1 MEARQIVI
9 EFPEN
14 KNREAIIK
22 GIYSGS
28 AVLTEILDDS
38 RQLDF
43 TGCNANSFEV
53 KLDNV
58 SDLQG
63 EKIRVKA
70 VVNGTGTNLFVGIVD
85 TCELQT
91 DRRHRVLIAYDELYS
106 KAEINVASW
115 YNNIFSKS
123 SKISC
128 KDFRKSLL
136 EYVGLTQEDTTL
148 INDNVMLE
156 KTFESDTVS
165 FITILG
171 MICQMNAVFGNINR
185 NGVFEYVTL
194 GKYVKNLSNNYRSNN
209 STAQEYLVDYIDK
222 VQIRTTDDD
231 IGVIYGTGS
240 NALIVQGNY
249 LLYGMSESVL
259 NGIAKNIYN
268 KVKDITYTPVEI
280 KTLVSDLSVNLG
292 DTITLNTNS
301 GMIIR
306 SYAMKNVLSGIQ
318 IFQQTISANGDK
330 ERAETVEDT
339 NVSIKELKYKSTEL
353 KKSIDGVSS
362 KVTEI
367 ATDLSKNYSTTTDM
381 KSAIEQS
388 ASGIKQEVSKNYQSI
403 ARAKSDLK
411 EAKSYA
417 DEVGNN
423 VDAKAKGYADTAETN
438 AKDDTIA
445 KLKAYSTTA
454 QMNTAISQSADSI
467 KLEVNKETD
476 IKLEE
481 VVSNIDI
488 GATNLLVGSTIYTD
502 DTKLAITATIDDFS
516 KTFGN
521 IYVDLEKDEIY
532 TFNFKTDGTYGVSSI
547 YPEFIATIDGA
558 ESTINLATLITD
570 YSYSTTNINTYSEN
584 GYSGEWACR
593 KIGNVKNGD
602 VVQIRLNNKTTNSYN
617 YILAKI
623 TKVISNTRVEAT
635 SLGCVMAK
643 YDMPLLISGYSYN
656 QTGIDK
662 YSAYDYS
669 GAWIVTDVSKVAIND
684 VVRIRLKNST
694 TNKYNYVIAKI
705 TKIDKTN
712 KKVTATSF
720 TYVEASYGGIVCKKG
735 DSINVKCNCTGGNG
749 NLKYKFVVHNISTG
763 NSADLSDWIDTNYF
777 TFNISSTSA
786 ILDIVCAVKD
796 ELEMTVNSQYI
807 RLFVGVDDDGSG
819 YRTTSNREY
828 LDTVEAYLLK
838 DNATTTSIRAN
849 SLPYTFKCSKSGR
862 YNLRLDVNKN
872 GKTHIF
878 WDFKMEKGNK
888 ATDWSPSPYDIN
900 SKFNDYSSKEETKSA
915 IEAASDNINLSVTKK
930 ISESNSGNLDEKEGY
945 ELISNATQK
954 SYCVLDYIK
963 GYTTQSATPT
973 PDNPIDIQN
982 MSASFDIASEN
993 KDKSE
998 MSKAYIELASEL
1010 CAGESIIRADKN
1022 IVVGGINVKK
1032 GDWYVE
1038 RCVNK
1043 LKFNYEANIILV
1055 KSVGTYN
1062 SFKITPAKL
1071 VKAKASTVQYSNKYR
1086 YLNDESDV
1094 EHFYVNTDGCIY
1106 VFDSA
1111 ADVSA
1116 FKSKLAAKALEIEYQ
1131 TTSKSYEALND
1142 DSQAAMHN
1150 VVTYEDYTKIY
1161 VNLTTKPYI
1170 KGTFKSAL
1178 YGETVESKA
1187 EINMQS
1193 KCIVLKVD
1201 NNGNVV
1207 SVAIG
1212 EDAKDGNVVKIS
1224 GNMVVGGQI
1233 KSDNYKANVAG
1244 MLLDLISGNIY
1255 TPSLKVTQQNG
1266 VEISSVDTGTTTDSH
1281 GYIWNNSSKTTQK
1294 IIRFTKQGDR
1304 NTGDQHISIQTLLG
1318 NGIPLLY
1325 ADGKPVGTDIGLGFA
1340 KTNYGT
1346 VPNTTTKYN
1355 QVMYVKMGFNTNDN
1369 FAIQALGY
1377 GGASVP
1383 ELEFGVVNV
1392 GTLKQVYG
1400 GPIWVDNPLNFRKQ
1414 KYPQLY
1420 GNGTVLQISH
1430 NDDSAL
1436 GLVCEK
1442 AAIRPAGNATQ
1453 SLGTSSNRFSTVYA
1467 AAPVI
1472 STSDKNKKHD
1482 IKMLNDE
1489 TVTKIIRDCI
1499 PKSYK
1504 FDDGTSGRTHYGLI
1518 AQDIEKLLDKLGIDT
1533 KDFAGFIKS
1542 PRTKEIEEVVLDE
1555 EGKPVLDEN
1564 GNEKTKV
1571 RVETIKGEYDYAL
1584 RYEEFI
1590 SPLIRFVQLQDKK
1603 ISEMK
1608 ETLKQQQQSIDELTE
1623 LVKKLLPD
1631 NIDNLSESEV
1641 SEE

>member
-14 KNREAIIK
+14 KNREAITK

-28 AVLTEILDDS
+28 AALTEILDDS
-38 RQLDF
+38 HQLDF

-63 EKIRVKA
+63 EKIRVKV
-70 VVNGTGTNLFVGIVD
+70 VVNGTETNLFVGIVD

-106 KAEINVASW
+106 KAEINVAGW

-156 KTFESDTVS
+156 KTFETDTVS

-194 GKYVKNLSNNYRSNN
+194 GKSVKNLSNNYRSNN

-249 LLYGMSESVL
+249 LLYGMSETVL

-268 KVKDITYTPVEI
+268 KVKNITYTPAEI

-292 DTITLNTNS
+292 DTIILNTNS
-301 GMIIR
+301 GLIIR

-367 ATDLSKNYSTTTDM
+367 ATDLSDNYSTTTDM

-388 ASGIKQEVSKNYQSI
+388 ASNVKIELNKEIDIKT
-403 ARAKSDLK
+403 K
-411 EAKSYA
+411 EAIQ
-417 DEVGNN
+417 DIEV
-423 VDAKAKGYADTAETN
+423 
-438 AKDDTIA
+438 
-445 KLKAYSTTA
+445 
-454 QMNTAISQSADSI
+454 
-467 KLEVNKETD
+467 
-476 IKLEE
+476 
-481 VVSNIDI
+481 

-502 DTKLAITATIDDFS
+502 DTKLAITAT
-516 KTFGN
+516 KN
-521 IYVDLEKDEIY
+521 AYYENHKEIY
-532 TFNFKTDGTYGVSSI
+532 ADLKENETYTVNCQADAAWGTENIS
-547 YPEFIATIDGA
+547 A
-558 ESTINLATLITD
+558 ELMCTNEDIVNKVRLFTLYTNYQ
-570 YSYSTTNINTYSEN
+570 YSQTN
-584 GYSGEWACR
+584 
-593 KIGNVKNGD
+593 
-602 VVQIRLNNKTTNSYN
+602 
-617 YILAKI
+617 
-623 TKVISNTRVEAT
+623 
-635 SLGCVMAK
+635 
-643 YDMPLLISGYSYN
+643 
-656 QTGIDK
+656 IDK
-662 YSAYDYS
+662 YSAAGY
-669 GAWIVTDVSKVAIND
+669 TDKWNCRAVGNLKVND
-684 VVRIRLKNST
+684 IARILVYNT
-694 TNKYNYVIAKI
+694 TTKTNNYVLAKVTNIAA
-705 TKIDKTN
+705 DN
-712 KKVTATSF
+712 KVVTATSLGACMT
-720 TYVEASYGGIVCKKG
+720 TYNMPFLISNYSYSQTNIDKYSAEDYSGSWAVTSISGITGNNIVRIRVYNTTTKEYNYIIVKVTKLNTDEKRVTAASLGACVVGSSGGIVCKTDDAISLKCRASG
-735 DSINVKCNCTGGNG
+735 GAGELQYKYEGNV
-749 NLKYKFVVHNISTG
+749 ISTG
-763 NSADLSDWIDTNYF
+763 ETVTLQDWSDNDSYIY
-777 TFNISSTSA
+777 
-786 ILDIVCAVKD
+786 
-796 ELEMTVNSQYI
+796 TVNSDDTAGLDI
-807 RLFVGVDDDGSG
+807 TVSIKDKGNNVVISNTVRLFVNIADDGSG
-819 YRTTSNREY
+819 YQYPSTLTIVDTIKAWLVDTTNSN
-828 LDTVEAYLLK
+828 
-838 DNATTTSIRAN
+838 NSIKIYPT
-849 SLPYTFKCSKSGR
+849 PYTFRCEKSGK
-862 YNLRLDVNKN
+862 YYVSLGVNKN
-872 GKTHIF
+872 GSTRSF
-878 WDFKMEKGNK
+878 WNFKLEKGNK
-888 ATDWSPSPYDIN
+888 ATDWSPSPYDID

-930 ISESNSGNLDEKEGY
+930 ISETNSGNLDEKEGY

-973 PDNPIDIQN
+973 SNKPVDIQN
-982 MSASFDIASEN
+982 MPSTFDIVSEN

-998 MSKAYIELASEL
+998 TSKAHIELASEL
-1010 CAGESIIRADKN
+1010 CTAESIIRAEKDITISGKT
-1022 IVVGGINVKK
+1022 VKK
-1032 GDWYVE
+1032 GDWYVK
-1038 RCVNK
+1038 RCVNRQ
-1043 LKFNYEANIILV
+1043 KFNYEDNISLL
-1055 KSVGTYN
+1055 KNVGTYN
-1062 SFKITPAKL
+1062 CYEITPKT
-1071 VKAKASTVQYSNKYR
+1071 VIYPKENMVQYSNKYK
-1086 YLNDESDV
+1086 YLYDGSADV
-1094 EHFYVNTDGCIY
+1094 EHFYVSKLNGHIY
-1106 VFDSA
+1106 VFDTA
-1111 ADVSA
+1111 TDEAA
-1116 FKSKLAAKALEIEYQ
+1116 FKSKLAAKALEVEYQ
-1131 TTSKSYEALND
+1131 TTTTSYEILSD

-1187 EINMQS
+1187 EIDMQS

-1233 KSDNYKANVAG
+1233 KSSNYVAG
-1244 MLLDLISGNIY
+1244 SVGSLLDLLTGAFKSKNLSWDKYGNLWAKSANITGYVTADSGFIGNWQILSGGALMAETTTGTAPGTLNRIYIQPFLKDEYDETWVFSSQHYDIDSSGKVADEGWPYWRITGGGDFLTKGDVWIEGNAAVDSGWFTGKHYPQIYGNDDYLHISAVNNNKSGVVVSNVTGDVAFRPATDNHTDLGLSSKRWRNIY
-1255 TPSLKVTQQNG
+1255 TCTPVIVT
-1266 VEISSVDTGTTTDSH
+1266 S
-1281 GYIWNNSSKTTQK
+1281 
-1294 IIRFTKQGDR
+1294 DR
-1304 NTGDQHISIQTLLG
+1304 N
-1318 NGIPLLY
+1318 
-1325 ADGKPVGTDIGLGFA
+1325 K
-1340 KTNYGT
+1340 KTNI
-1346 VPNTTTKYN
+1346 NALDDELTKR
-1355 QVMYVKMGFNTNDN
+1355 F
-1369 FAIQALGY
+1369 I
-1377 GGASVP
+1377 
-1383 ELEFGVVNV
+1383 
-1392 GTLKQVYG
+1392 
-1400 GPIWVDNPLNFRKQ
+1400 R
-1414 KYPQLY
+1414 
-1420 GNGTVLQISH
+1420 
-1430 NDDSAL
+1430 
-1436 GLVCEK
+1436 GL
-1442 AAIRPAGNATQ
+1442 
-1453 SLGTSSNRFSTVYA
+1453 
-1467 AAPVI
+1467 
-1472 STSDKNKKHD
+1472 
-1482 IKMLNDE
+1482 
-1489 TVTKIIRDCI
+1489 I
-1499 PKSYK
+1499 PYSYK
-1504 FDDGTSGRTHYGLI
+1504 MIDGTSDRTHTGLI
-1518 AQDIEKLLDKLGIDT
+1518 AQDIEELLNQLDIDT

-1564 GNEKTKV
+1564 GNEETKV
-1571 RVETIKGEYDYAL
+1571 RVETIEGAYDYAL

-1590 SPLIRFVQLQDKK
+1590 SPLIRFVQLQDKD

-1641 SEE
+1641 SEK

>member
-14 KNREAIIK
+14 KNREAITK

-70 VVNGTGTNLFVGIVD
+70 VVNGTDTNLFVGIVD

-106 KAEINVASW
+106 KAEINVAGW
-115 YNNIFSKS
+115 YNNIFSKN

-194 GKYVKNLSNNYRSNN
+194 GKSVKNLSNNYRSNN

-231 IGVIYGTGS
+231 IGVIYGPGS

-268 KVKDITYTPVEI
+268 KVKNITYTPAEI

-488 GATNLLVGSTIYTD
+488 GATNLLAGSIIYQEN
-502 DTKLAITATIDDFS
+502 TKLAITAT
-516 KTFGN
+516 KN
-521 IYVDLEKDEIY
+521 AYYENHKEIY
-532 TFNFKTDGTYGVSSI
+532 ADLKENETY
-547 YPEFIATIDGA
+547 
-558 ESTINLATLITD
+558 TINCQTDTVWGTENISAELMCTNESIVNKVHLFTLYTN
-570 YSYSTTNINTYSEN
+570 YSYSQTN
-584 GYSGEWACR
+584 
-593 KIGNVKNGD
+593 
-602 VVQIRLNNKTTNSYN
+602 
-617 YILAKI
+617 
-623 TKVISNTRVEAT
+623 
-635 SLGCVMAK
+635 
-643 YDMPLLISGYSYN
+643 
-656 QTGIDK
+656 IDK
-662 YSAYDYS
+662 YSAAGY
-669 GAWIVTDVSKVAIND
+669 TDKWNCRAVGNLKVND
-684 VVRIRLKNST
+684 IARILVYNAT
-694 TNKYNYVIAKI
+694 T
-705 TKIDKTN
+705 KTN
-712 KKVTATSF
+712 NYILTKVIKIESDNRTVTATSLGVCMT
-720 TYVEASYGGIVCKKG
+720 TYNIPLLISNYSYSQTNIDKYSAADYSGLWAVTSISEITGNNIVQIRVYNTTTKEYNYIIVKVTKLNTDEKRVTATSLGACVVGSSGGIVCKTDDAISLKCRASG
-735 DSINVKCNCTGGNG
+735 GAGELQYKYEGNV
-749 NLKYKFVVHNISTG
+749 ISTG
-763 NSADLSDWIDTNYF
+763 ETLTLQDWSDNDSYTY
-777 TFNISSTSA
+777 
-786 ILDIVCAVKD
+786 
-796 ELEMTVNSQYI
+796 TVNSDVTGSLDITVGIKDRGGNVVTSNSI
-807 RLFVGVDDDGSG
+807 RLFVNATDDGSG
-819 YRTTSNREY
+819 YQYPSTITVVDTIKAWLVDASDSN
-828 LDTVEAYLLK
+828 
-838 DNATTTSIRAN
+838 NSIKIY
-849 SLPYTFKCSKSGR
+849 PTPCTFKCVKSGR
-862 YNLRLDVNKN
+862 YYISLGVNKN
-872 GKTHIF
+872 GSTRLF
-878 WDFKMEKGNK
+878 WNFKLEKGNK

-900 SKFNDYSSKEETKSA
+900 SKFNDYSSKEETTTA

-930 ISESNSGNLDEKEGY
+930 ISETNSGNLDEKEGY

-973 PDNPIDIQN
+973 SNKPVDIQN
-982 MSASFDIASEN
+982 MQGTFDITSEN

-998 MSKAYIELASEL
+998 TSKAHIELASEL
-1010 CAGESIIRADKN
+1010 CAGESIIRAEKDITISGKT
-1022 IVVGGINVKK
+1022 VKK
-1032 GDWYVE
+1032 GDWYVK
-1038 RCVNK
+1038 RCVNRQ
-1043 LKFNYEANIILV
+1043 KFNYEDNISLL
-1055 KSVGTYN
+1055 KNVGTYN
-1062 SFKITPAKL
+1062 CYEITPKT
-1071 VKAKASTVQYSNKYR
+1071 VIYPKENMVQYSNKYK
-1086 YLNDESDV
+1086 YLYDGSADV
-1094 EHFYVNTDGCIY
+1094 EHFYVSKLNGHIY
-1106 VFDSA
+1106 VFDTA
-1111 ADVSA
+1111 TDEAA
-1116 FKSKLAAKALEIEYQ
+1116 FKSKLVAKALEVEYQ
-1131 TTSKSYEALND
+1131 TTTASYEILSD
-1142 DSQAAMHN
+1142 DSQATMHN

-1187 EINMQS
+1187 EIDMQS

-1201 NNGNVV
+1201 SNGNVV

-1233 KSDNYKANVAG
+1233 KSSNYVAG
-1244 MLLDLISGNIY
+1244 SVGSLLDLLTGAFKSKNLSWDKYGNLWAKSANITGYVTADSGFIGNWQILSGGALMAETTTGTAPGTLNRIYIQPFLKDEYDETWVFSSQHYDIDSSGKVADEGWPYWRITGGGDFLTKGDVWIEGNAAVDSGWFTGKHYPQIYGNDDYLHISAVNNNKSGVVVSNVTGDVAFRPATDNHTDLGLSSKRWRNIY
-1255 TPSLKVTQQNG
+1255 TCTPVIVT
-1266 VEISSVDTGTTTDSH
+1266 S
-1281 GYIWNNSSKTTQK
+1281 
-1294 IIRFTKQGDR
+1294 DR
-1304 NTGDQHISIQTLLG
+1304 N
-1318 NGIPLLY
+1318 
-1325 ADGKPVGTDIGLGFA
+1325 K
-1340 KTNYGT
+1340 KTNI
-1346 VPNTTTKYN
+1346 NALDDELTKR
-1355 QVMYVKMGFNTNDN
+1355 F
-1369 FAIQALGY
+1369 I
-1377 GGASVP
+1377 
-1383 ELEFGVVNV
+1383 
-1392 GTLKQVYG
+1392 
-1400 GPIWVDNPLNFRKQ
+1400 R
-1414 KYPQLY
+1414 
-1420 GNGTVLQISH
+1420 
-1430 NDDSAL
+1430 
-1436 GLVCEK
+1436 GL
-1442 AAIRPAGNATQ
+1442 
-1453 SLGTSSNRFSTVYA
+1453 
-1467 AAPVI
+1467 
-1472 STSDKNKKHD
+1472 
-1482 IKMLNDE
+1482 
-1489 TVTKIIRDCI
+1489 I
-1499 PKSYK
+1499 PYSYK
-1504 FDDGTSGRTHYGLI
+1504 MIDGTSDRTHTGLI
-1518 AQDIEKLLDKLGIDT
+1518 AQDIEELLNKLNIDT

-1542 PRTKEIEEVVLDE
+1542 PRTREIEEQVLDE
-1555 EGKPVLDEN
+1555 KGNPVLDEN

-1571 RVETIKGEYDYAL
+1571 RVETIQGEYDYAL

-1590 SPLIRFVQLQDKK
+1590 SPLIRFVQLQDKD
-1603 ISEMK
+1603 ISELK
-1608 ETLKQQQQSIDELTE
+1608 ETIKQQQQSIDELIE

>member
-63 EKIRVKA
+63 EKICVKA

-115 YNNIFSKS
+115 YNNIFSKN

-156 KTFESDTVS
+156 KTFETDTVS

-185 NGVFEYVTL
+185 NGVFEYITL
-194 GKYVKNLSNNYRSNN
+194 GKSVRNLSNNYRSNN

-231 IGVIYGTGS
+231 IGVIYGLGS

-268 KVKDITYTPVEI
+268 KVKNITYTPAEI

-438 AKDDTIA
+438 AKNDTIA

-488 GATNLLVGSTIYTD
+488 GATNLLAGSIIYQEN
-502 DTKLAITATIDDFS
+502 TKLAITAT
-516 KTFGN
+516 KN
-521 IYVDLEKDEIY
+521 AYYENHKEIY
-532 TFNFKTDGTYGVSSI
+532 ADLKENETY
-547 YPEFIATIDGA
+547 
-558 ESTINLATLITD
+558 TINCQTDTVWGTENISAELMCTNEDIVNKVRLFTLYTNYP
-570 YSYSTTNINTYSEN
+570 YSQANINKYSAN
-584 GYSGEWACR
+584 GYTGKWFCR
-593 KIGNVKNGD
+593 PVGNLKVNDIAKILVYNTTT
-602 VVQIRLNNKTTNSYN
+602 KTNN
-617 YILAKI
+617 YIL
-623 TKVISNTRVEAT
+623 TKVIKIESDNRTVTTT
-635 SLGCVMAK
+635 SLGVCMTTSNT
-643 YDMPLLISGYSYN
+643 PLLISGYSYN

-662 YSAYDYS
+662 YSAADYS
-669 GAWIVTDVSKVAIND
+669 GAWIVSSVEGIAIND
-684 VVRIRLKNST
+684 IVSIRLRNST
-694 TNKYNYVIAKI
+694 TNEYNYIYAKV
-705 TKIDKTN
+705 TKINSDT
-712 KKVTATSF
+712 KKITATSIG
-720 TYVEASYGGIVCKKG
+720 VCIVSSVGGIVCKTNDTISLKCRASGGASELRYKYEGKIVSNGDVVTLQDWSDNDSYSCTPATFSGGLDITVSIKDKG
-735 DSINVKCNCTGGNG
+735 DNV
-749 NLKYKFVVHNISTG
+749 V
-763 NSADLSDWIDTNYF
+763 
-777 TFNISSTSA
+777 TSN
-786 ILDIVCAVKD
+786 
-796 ELEMTVNSQYI
+796 TV
-807 RLFVGVDDDGSG
+807 RLFVNIADDGSG
-819 YRTTSNREY
+819 YQYPSNVTVV
-828 LDTVEAYLLK
+828 DTIKAWLV
-838 DNATTTSIRAN
+838 DNADSNNSIKIY
-849 SLPYTFKCSKSGR
+849 PTPCTFKCVKSGR
-862 YNLRLDVNKN
+862 YYISLGVNKN
-872 GKTHIF
+872 GSTRLF
-878 WDFKMEKGNK
+878 WNFKLEKGNK

-930 ISESNSGNLDEKEGY
+930 ISETNSGNLDEKEGY

-973 PDNPIDIQN
+973 SNKPVDFLN
-982 MSASFDIASEN
+982 MPGTFDIVSEN

-998 MSKAYIELASEL
+998 TSKAHIELASEL
-1010 CAGESIIRADKN
+1010 CAGESIIRAEKDITISGKT
-1022 IVVGGINVKK
+1022 VKK
-1032 GDWYVE
+1032 GDWYVK
-1038 RCVNK
+1038 RCVNRQ
-1043 LKFNYEANIILV
+1043 KFSYEDNIIFM
-1055 KSVGTYN
+1055 KNIGTYN
-1062 SFKITPAKL
+1062 CFKIIPKTEALAK
-1071 VKAKASTVQYSNKYR
+1071 KSTIQFSNKYK
-1086 YLNDESDV
+1086 YLNDSSDT
-1094 EHFYVNTDGCIY
+1094 EHFYVSNTNGYVY
-1106 VFDSA
+1106 VFDTA
-1111 ADVSA
+1111 TDEAA
-1116 FKSKLAAKALEIEYQ
+1116 FKSKLATKALEVEYQ
-1131 TTSKSYEALND
+1131 TATTSYEILSD
-1142 DSQAAMHN
+1142 ESQAAMHN

-1161 VNLTTKPYI
+1161 VNLATKPYI
-1170 KGTFKSAL
+1170 KGKFKSAL

-1187 EINMQS
+1187 EIDMQS
-1193 KCIVLKVD
+1193 RCIVLKVD
-1201 NNGNVV
+1201 NDGNIV

-1212 EDAKDGNVVKIS
+1212 EDAKDGNVVKVTGDAIIDGTISSKKLSVKDLYALGATIGKWKILSTGELTSTTDAYVSPGVKEMGKIKNYLLGKTTLTSLEKQYLDMNKDGKIDIIDMTYIKRAILGMQEYSTFPNAKKTPVTIRITPSDPSKTIVIS
-1224 GNMVVGGQI
+1224 G
-1233 KSDNYKANVAG
+1233 KKAWGWTFEYV
-1244 MLLDLISGNIY
+1244 I
-1255 TPSLKVTQQNG
+1255 
-1266 VEISSVDTGTTTDSH
+1266 
-1281 GYIWNNSSKTTQK
+1281 
-1294 IIRFTKQGDR
+1294 
-1304 NTGDQHISIQTLLG
+1304 
-1318 NGIPLLY
+1318 
-1325 ADGKPVGTDIGLGFA
+1325 GTDVSKLNNIEIEHASIERMSMSGQQYPQI
-1340 KTNYGT
+1340 YGT
-1346 VPNTTTKYN
+1346 ASYLHINH
-1355 QVMYVKMGFNTNDN
+1355 NDN
-1369 FAIQALGY
+1369 D
-1377 GGASVP
+1377 
-1383 ELEFGVVNV
+1383 E
-1392 GTLKQVYG
+1392 K
-1400 GPIWVDNPLNFRKQ
+1400 
-1414 KYPQLY
+1414 
-1420 GNGTVLQISH
+1420 
-1430 NDDSAL
+1430 
-1436 GLVCEK
+1436 GLVLG
-1442 AAIRPAGNATQ
+1442 ADAIRPAGDANQ
-1453 SLGTSSNRFSTVYA
+1453 YLGTSSHRWNTIYLSNPAIT
-1467 AAPVI
+1467 
-1472 STSDKNKKHD
+1472 TSDNEKKHD
-1482 IKMLNDE
+1482 IKPIDE
-1489 TVTKIIRDCI
+1489 VTVCKFVRGIL
-1499 PKSYK
+1499 PKTYK
-1504 FDDGTSGRTHYGLI
+1504 FNDGTSGRTHYGMI
-1518 AQDIEKLLDKLGIDT
+1518 SQDIEQLLDNLGMT
-1533 KDFAGFIKS
+1533 SLDFAGFIKS

-1590 SPLIRFVQLQDKK
+1590 SPLIRFVQLQDKD
-1603 ISEMK
+1603 ISELK
-1608 ETLKQQQQSIDELTE
+1608 ETIKKQQQSIDELTE

>member
-14 KNREAIIK
+14 KNREAITK

-70 VVNGTGTNLFVGIVD
+70 VVNGTDTNLFVGIVD

-106 KAEINVASW
+106 KAEINVAGW
-115 YNNIFSKS
+115 YNNIFSKN

-136 EYVGLTQEDTTL
+136 EYAGLTQEDTTL

-185 NGVFEYVTL
+185 NGVFEYITL
-194 GKYVKNLSNNYRSNN
+194 GKSVRNLSTNYRSNN

-301 GMIIR
+301 GLIIR

-488 GATNLLVGSTIYTD
+488 GATNLLAGSIIYQEN
-502 DTKLAITATIDDFS
+502 TKLAITAT
-516 KTFGN
+516 KN
-521 IYVDLEKDEIY
+521 AYYENHKEIY
-532 TFNFKTDGTYGVSSI
+532 ADLKENETY
-547 YPEFIATIDGA
+547 
-558 ESTINLATLITD
+558 TINCQTDTVWGTENISAELMCTNESIVNKVHLFTLYTN
-570 YSYSTTNINTYSEN
+570 YSYSQTN
-584 GYSGEWACR
+584 
-593 KIGNVKNGD
+593 
-602 VVQIRLNNKTTNSYN
+602 
-617 YILAKI
+617 
-623 TKVISNTRVEAT
+623 
-635 SLGCVMAK
+635 
-643 YDMPLLISGYSYN
+643 
-656 QTGIDK
+656 IDK
-662 YSAYDYS
+662 YSAAGY
-669 GAWIVTDVSKVAIND
+669 TDKWNCRAVGNLKVND
-684 VVRIRLKNST
+684 IARILVYNAT
-694 TNKYNYVIAKI
+694 T
-705 TKIDKTN
+705 KTN
-712 KKVTATSF
+712 NYILTKVIKIESDNRTVTATSLGVCMT
-720 TYVEASYGGIVCKKG
+720 TYNIPLLISNYSYSQTNIDKYSAADYSGSWAVTSISGITGNNIVQIRVYNTTTKEYNYIIVKVTKLNTDEKRVTATSLGACVVGSSGGIVCKTDDAISLKCRASG
-735 DSINVKCNCTGGNG
+735 GAGELQYKYEGNV
-749 NLKYKFVVHNISTG
+749 ISTG
-763 NSADLSDWIDTNYF
+763 ETLTLQDWSDNDSYTY
-777 TFNISSTSA
+777 
-786 ILDIVCAVKD
+786 
-796 ELEMTVNSQYI
+796 TVNSDVTGSLDITVGIKDRGGNVVTSNSI
-807 RLFVGVDDDGSG
+807 RLFVNATDDGSG
-819 YRTTSNREY
+819 YQYPSTITVVDTIKAWLVDASDSN
-828 LDTVEAYLLK
+828 
-838 DNATTTSIRAN
+838 NSIKIYPT
-849 SLPYTFKCSKSGR
+849 PYTFRCEKSGK
-862 YNLRLDVNKN
+862 YYVSLGVNKN
-872 GKTHIF
+872 GSIHSF
-878 WDFKMEKGNK
+878 WNFKLEKGNK
-888 ATDWSPSPYDIN
+888 TTDWSPSPYDID

-915 IEAASDNINLSVTKK
+915 IDAASDNINLSVTKK

-945 ELISNATQK
+945 DLISNATQK

-963 GYTTQSATPT
+963 GYTTQAVTPT
-973 PDNPIDIQN
+973 SNKPVDILN
-982 MSASFDIASEN
+982 MPGTFDIVSEN

-998 MSKAYIELASEL
+998 TSKAHIELASEL
-1010 CAGESIIRADKN
+1010 CAGESIIRAEKDITISGKT
-1022 IVVGGINVKK
+1022 VKK
-1032 GDWYVE
+1032 GDWYVK
-1038 RCVNK
+1038 RCVNRQ
-1043 LKFNYEANIILV
+1043 KFNYEDNIIFM
-1055 KSVGTYN
+1055 KNIGTYN
-1062 SFKITPAKL
+1062 CFKIIPKTEALAK
-1071 VKAKASTVQYSNKYR
+1071 KSTIQFSNKYK
-1086 YLNDESDV
+1086 YLNDSSDT
-1094 EHFYVNTDGCIY
+1094 EHFYVSNTNGHVY
-1106 VFDSA
+1106 VFDTA
-1111 ADVSA
+1111 TDEAA
-1116 FKSKLAAKALEIEYQ
+1116 FKSKLAAKALEVEYQ
-1131 TTSKSYEALND
+1131 TATTSYEILSD

-1161 VNLTTKPYI
+1161 VNLMTKPYI

-1187 EINMQS
+1187 EIDMQS

-1201 NNGNVV
+1201 NNGNIV

-1212 EDAKDGNVVKIS
+1212 EDAKDGNVVK
-1224 GNMVVGGQI
+1224 
-1233 KSDNYKANVAG
+1233 
-1244 MLLDLISGNIY
+1244 
-1255 TPSLKVTQQNG
+1255 VTG
-1266 VEISSVDTGTTTDSH
+1266 DVIIDGTISSKKLNVKDLYALGATIGKWKILSTGELTSTIDAYVSP
-1281 GYIWNNSSKTTQK
+1281 GVKEMGK
-1294 IIRFTKQGDR
+1294 IK
-1304 NTGDQHISIQTLLG
+1304 NYLLG
-1318 NGIPLLY
+1318 NTTLTSLEKQY
-1325 ADGKPVGTDIGLGFA
+1325 LDMNKDGKIDIIDMTYIKRAILGMQEYSTFPNAKKTPVTIRITPSDPSKTIVISGKKAWGWTFEYVIGTDVSKLNNIEMEHASIERMSISGQQYPQI
-1340 KTNYGT
+1340 YGT
-1346 VPNTTTKYN
+1346 ASYLHINH
-1355 QVMYVKMGFNTNDN
+1355 NDN
-1369 FAIQALGY
+1369 D
-1377 GGASVP
+1377 
-1383 ELEFGVVNV
+1383 E
-1392 GTLKQVYG
+1392 K
-1400 GPIWVDNPLNFRKQ
+1400 
-1414 KYPQLY
+1414 
-1420 GNGTVLQISH
+1420 
-1430 NDDSAL
+1430 
-1436 GLVCEK
+1436 GLVLG
-1442 AAIRPAGNATQ
+1442 ADAIRPAGDANQ
-1453 SLGTSSNRFSTVYA
+1453 YLGASSHRWNTVYLSNPA
-1467 AAPVI
+1467 I
-1472 STSDKNKKHD
+1472 TTSDNEKKHD
-1482 IKMLNDE
+1482 IKPIDE
-1489 TVTKIIRDCI
+1489 VTVCKFVRGIL
-1499 PKSYK
+1499 PKTYK
-1504 FDDGTSGRTHYGLI
+1504 FNDGTSGRTHYGMI
-1518 AQDIEKLLDKLGIDT
+1518 SQDIEQLLDNLGMT
-1533 KDFAGFIKS
+1533 SLDFAGFIKS

-1564 GNEKTKV
+1564 GNEETKV
-1571 RVETIKGEYDYAL
+1571 RVETIEGAYDYAL

-1590 SPLIRFVQLQDKK
+1590 SPLIRFVQLQDKD

-1641 SEE
+1641 SEK

>member
-14 KNREAIIK
+14 KNREAITK

-70 VVNGTGTNLFVGIVD
+70 VVNGTDTNLFVGIID

-106 KAEINVASW
+106 KAEINVAGW
-115 YNNIFSKS
+115 YNNIFSKN

-136 EYVGLTQEDTTL
+136 EYAGLTQEDTTL

-156 KTFESDTVS
+156 KTFETDTVS

-171 MICQMNAVFGNINR
+171 MICQMNAAFGNINR

-194 GKYVKNLSNNYRSNN
+194 GKSVKNLSNNYRSNN

-249 LLYGMSESVL
+249 LLYGMCESVL

-301 GMIIR
+301 GLIIR

-362 KVTEI
+362 KVKEI

-417 DEVGNN
+417 DEVVSN
-423 VDAKAKGYADTAETN
+423 VDTKAKGYADTAETN
-438 AKDDTIA
+438 AKNDTIA

-502 DTKLAITATIDDFS
+502 DTKLAITAT
-516 KTFGN
+516 KN
-521 IYVDLEKDEIY
+521 AYYENHKEIY
-532 TFNFKTDGTYGVSSI
+532 ADLKENETYTVNCQADAAWGTESI
-547 YPEFIATIDGA
+547 SA
-558 ESTINLATLITD
+558 ELMCINEDVVNKVRLFTLYTNYQ
-570 YSYSTTNINTYSEN
+570 YSQTNIDKYSAAGYTEKWNCRVVGNLKVNDIARILVYNT
-584 GYSGEWACR
+584 
-593 KIGNVKNGD
+593 
-602 VVQIRLNNKTTNSYN
+602 TTKSYN
-617 YILAKI
+617 YIL
-623 TKVISNTRVEAT
+623 TKVTKIASDNKTVTAT
-635 SLGCVMAK
+635 SLGVCMTT
-643 YDMPLLISGYSYN
+643 YNIPLLISNYSYS
-656 QTGIDK
+656 QTNIDK
-662 YSAYDYS
+662 YSAADYS
-669 GAWIVTDVSKVAIND
+669 GSWAVTSISGITGNNIVQIRVYNTTTKEYNYIIVKVAKLNTD
-684 VVRIRLKNST
+684 EKR
-694 TNKYNYVIAKI
+694 
-705 TKIDKTN
+705 
-712 KKVTATSF
+712 VTATSLGAC
-720 TYVEASYGGIVCKKG
+720 VVGSSGGIVCKTDDAISLKCRASG
-735 DSINVKCNCTGGNG
+735 GAGELQYKYEGNV
-749 NLKYKFVVHNISTG
+749 ISTG
-763 NSADLSDWIDTNYF
+763 ETLTLQDWSDNDSYTY
-777 TFNISSTSA
+777 
-786 ILDIVCAVKD
+786 
-796 ELEMTVNSQYI
+796 TVNSDVTGSLDITVGIKDRGGNVVTSNSI
-807 RLFVGVDDDGSG
+807 RLFVNATDDGSG
-819 YRTTSNREY
+819 YQYPSTITVVDTIKAWLVDASDSN
-828 LDTVEAYLLK
+828 
-838 DNATTTSIRAN
+838 NSIKIYPT
-849 SLPYTFKCSKSGR
+849 PYTFRCEKSGK
-862 YNLRLDVNKN
+862 YYVSLGVNKN
-872 GKTHIF
+872 GSTHSF
-878 WDFKMEKGNK
+878 WNFKLEKGNK
-888 ATDWSPSPYDIN
+888 ATDWSPSPYDID

-915 IEAASDNINLSVTKK
+915 IDAASDNINLSVTKK
-930 ISESNSGNLDEKEGY
+930 ISESNSGNIDEKEGY

-963 GYTTQSATPT
+963 GYTTQAATPT
-973 PDNPIDIQN
+973 SNKPVDILN
-982 MSASFDIASEN
+982 MPGTFDIVSEN

-998 MSKAYIELASEL
+998 TSKAHIELASEL
-1010 CAGESIIRADKN
+1010 CTGESITRAEKDITISGKT
-1022 IVVGGINVKK
+1022 VKK
-1032 GDWYVE
+1032 GDWYIK
-1038 RCVNK
+1038 RCVNRQ
-1043 LKFNYEANIILV
+1043 KFSYEDNIIFM
-1055 KSVGTYN
+1055 KNIGTYN
-1062 SFKITPAKL
+1062 CFKIIPKTKVLAK
-1071 VKAKASTVQYSNKYR
+1071 KSAIQFSNKYK
-1086 YLNDESDV
+1086 YLNDSSDT
-1094 EHFYVNTDGCIY
+1094 EHFYVSNTDGHVY
-1106 VFDSA
+1106 VFDTA
-1111 ADVSA
+1111 TDEAA
-1116 FKSKLAAKALEIEYQ
+1116 FKSKLAAKALEVEYQ
-1131 TTSKSYEALND
+1131 TATTSYEILSD

-1150 VVTYEDYTKIY
+1150 LVTYEDYTKIY
-1161 VNLTTKPYI
+1161 VNLMTKPYI

-1187 EINMQS
+1187 EIDMQS

-1201 NNGNVV
+1201 NNGNIV

-1233 KSDNYKANVAG
+1233 KSSNYVAG
-1244 MLLDLISGNIY
+1244 SVGSLLDLLTGAFKSKNLSWDKYGNLSANSANISGSVNASYGSIGKWQIL
-1255 TPSLKVTQQNG
+1255 SNG
-1266 VEISSVDTGTTTDSH
+1266 ALMAETST
-1281 GYIWNNSSKTTQK
+1281 
-1294 IIRFTKQGDR
+1294 
-1304 NTGDQHISIQTLLG
+1304 
-1318 NGIPLLY
+1318 
-1325 ADGKPVGTDIGLGFA
+1325 
-1340 KTNYGT
+1340 GT
-1346 VPNTTTKYN
+1346 VPGMLNRLYIQPFLKDSYDDTWVFSSQHCDIDSSGNVSDKAVAYWRITGGGDFLTKGD
-1355 QVMYVKMGFNTNDN
+1355 VWIEGTADVGRGGFIGKHYPQIYGNDDYLHIS
-1369 FAIQALGY
+1369 A
-1377 GGASVP
+1377 
-1383 ELEFGVVNV
+1383 
-1392 GTLKQVYG
+1392 
-1400 GPIWVDNPLNFRKQ
+1400 VDNNKS
-1414 KYPQLY
+1414 
-1420 GNGTVLQISH
+1420 GIVIS
-1430 NDDSAL
+1430 NVTDDIA
-1436 GLVCEK
+1436 C
-1442 AAIRPAGNATQ
+1442 RPA
-1453 SLGTSSNRFSTVYA
+1453 SDCRVDLGIPSKRWDNIYA
-1467 AAPVI
+1467 ATPAI
-1472 STSDKNKKHD
+1472 STSDRNKKTNINALD
-1482 IKMLNDE
+1482 DE
-1489 TVTKIIRDCI
+1489 LTKRFIRGLI
-1499 PKSYK
+1499 PYSYK
-1504 FDDGTSGRTHYGLI
+1504 MIDGTSDRTHTGLI
-1518 AQDIEKLLDKLGIDT
+1518 AQDIEELLNQLDIDT

-1590 SPLIRFVQLQDKK
+1590 SPLIRFVQLQDKN
-1603 ISEMK
+1603 ISELK
-1608 ETLKQQQQSIDELTE
+1608 ETIKQQQQSIDELTE

-1641 SEE
+1641 SEK